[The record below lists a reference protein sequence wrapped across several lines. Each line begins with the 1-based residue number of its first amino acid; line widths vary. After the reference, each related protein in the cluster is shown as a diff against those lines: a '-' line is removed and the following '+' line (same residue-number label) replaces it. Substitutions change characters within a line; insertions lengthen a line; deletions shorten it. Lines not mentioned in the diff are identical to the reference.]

1 MTYVTRHL
9 PVVVALLLSLAG
21 APFAQ
26 TAQCEFEGVE
36 RIVAV
41 GDVHGAYDQL
51 LPILRAAGIIDDRQR
66 WVGGKTHFV
75 QLGDVVDRGPDSRK
89 VVDLY
94 RRLESQA
101 SSAGG
106 RVHYLMGN
114 HEAMRITG
122 DYRYIGAGEFAA
134 FVDGRSTETRRT
146 WIDRSEPGLAALIE
160 RQPIGAVEMMLA
172 YASDGDYG
180 RMLRRLNAVVRI
192 NGVLFMHGGI
202 SSQVAG
208 MSCRTINDRIRRELT
223 VDLQKTRAAGGTGIS
238 SLAFGE
244 DGPLWFRGLIH
255 GSDEIEPYVVDML
268 RQQNATNI
276 VVGHTVI
283 ATEDGDPTSP
293 LKADGSATGRF
304 AVRFGG
310 KVIGI
315 DTGMQPAHIATGRA
329 SALEIKDKVFTAI
342 YLDKREVVVQP

>member
-122 DYRYIGAGEFAA
+122 DYRYIGAG
-134 FVDGRSTETRRT
+134 
-146 WIDRSEPGLAALIE
+146 
-160 RQPIGAVEMMLA
+160 
-172 YASDGDYG
+172 
-180 RMLRRLNAVVRI
+180 
-192 NGVLFMHGGI
+192 
-202 SSQVAG
+202 
-208 MSCRTINDRIRRELT
+208 
-223 VDLQKTRAAGGTGIS
+223 
-238 SLAFGE
+238 
-244 DGPLWFRGLIH
+244 
-255 GSDEIEPYVVDML
+255 
-268 RQQNATNI
+268 
-276 VVGHTVI
+276 
-283 ATEDGDPTSP
+283 
-293 LKADGSATGRF
+293 
-304 AVRFGG
+304 
-310 KVIGI
+310 
-315 DTGMQPAHIATGRA
+315 
-329 SALEIKDKVFTAI
+329 
-342 YLDKREVVVQP
+342 